1 MGFGYGY
8 AGMTF
13 MWLPMIICAMLLI
26 AGLAVVILVT
36 FRFSRAGQGGAS
48 VLGAGSARR
57 ILDDRYARGD
67 IDHDEYR
74 KRRDLLV

>member
-8 AGMTF
+8 GGMTF

-26 AGLAVVILVT
+26 AGLTVVILMA
-36 FRFSRAGQGGAS
+36 FRFSRVGQGAS
-48 VLGAGSARR
+48 VQGTGSARQ

-74 KRRDLLV
+74 KRRDLLA